1 QQHEIIK
8 TIMRRNIFIKTTLVL
23 LSIVLLFHICMIS
36 KVIPYDIAWGGRL
49 QNDNEMYVFET
60 ISIAINLFFGIVLLM
75 KGGFIKVYFKP
86 NLINAILWVFFALFI
101 LNTIGNL
108 FSETNFEKLLSLL
121 TLAFSILIWIILKAK
136 K

>member
-1 QQHEIIK
+1 
-8 TIMRRNIFIKTTLVL
+8 MRRNIFIKTTLVL

>member
-1 QQHEIIK
+1 
-8 TIMRRNIFIKTTLVL
+8 MRRNIFIKTTLVL

-86 NLINAILWVFFALFI
+86 NLINAILLVFFALFI